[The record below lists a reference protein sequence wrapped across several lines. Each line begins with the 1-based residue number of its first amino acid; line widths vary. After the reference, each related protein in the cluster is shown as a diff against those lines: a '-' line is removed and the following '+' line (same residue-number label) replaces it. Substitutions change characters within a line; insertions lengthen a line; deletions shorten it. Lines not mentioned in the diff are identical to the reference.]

1 MKRVFYLTVLSI
13 FVLSTLI
20 ATVACG
26 SNGQETPAPAPAP
39 APTPTPE
46 PTPTPPEDTSKP
58 KTDDPDNPYEIL
70 ITENGFEPKTLAVP
84 IGTKVTW
91 YNIDR
96 SSNARHWVKAKD
108 GSFDTRVIPVDAR
121 MSWTANKKGEF
132 EYYCV
137 YHRDREE
144 EQGIIIVE

>member
-20 ATVACG
+20 TTVACG
-26 SNGQETPAPAPAP
+26 SNGQETPS
-39 APTPTPE
+39 PTPTPE
-46 PTPTPPEDTSKP
+46 PTTPSKP

-70 ITENGFEPKTLAVP
+70 ITENGFEPKTLTVP

-96 SSNARHWVKAKD
+96 NSLTRHRVKAED
-108 GSFDTRVIPVDAR
+108 GSFNTGVIPVDAR
-121 MSWTANKKGEF
+121 MSWTADKKGEF
-132 EYYCV
+132 RYYCI